1 MQRNMAETILGAAVI
16 LIAAAFLF
24 YFSRS
29 VDAGA
34 GGDGYRLTAAF
45 AKIDGIDAGAPVRI
59 SGITVGKVIGLTLNP
74 DTYQAEVN
82 VVINKDVKLP
92 RDTAAVVSS
101 DGLLGGKFMTLEP
114 GGEEEFLADGDRIEY
129 TQSTLSLE
137 QLLGQVVFSLTKD
150 SSQDSAPAANP
161 GAIRPP
167 AAPTPPASVDI
178 P

>member
-1 MQRNMAETILGAAVI
+1 MVETVLGAAVLI
-16 LIAAAFLF
+16 IAAVFVF

-59 SGITVGKVIGLTLNP
+59 SGINVGKVTALTLNP
-74 DTYQAEVN
+74 ETYQAEVTML
-82 VVINKDVKLP
+82 INRDVKLP
-92 RDTAAVVSS
+92 RDTAAVVTSA
-101 DGLLGGKFMTLEP
+101 GLLDGKFMTLEP
-114 GGEEEFLADGDRIEY
+114 GGDEEFLADGEAIEY

-150 SSQDSAPAANP
+150 DKKDGNAAPAPSN
-161 GAIRPP
+161 GRGVP